1 MRQRSQRRILRL
13 YLLRRNIIQN
23 RQKLTLYIRIRAQ
36 RRQITQ
42 RQIHSIIKP
51 EIRIISRLKR
61 LIKLRNSQ
69 IFTINRERVNA
80 E

>member
-23 RQKLTLYIRIRAQ
+23 GQKLTLYIRIRAQ

-51 EIRIISRLKR
+51 KIRIISRLKR